1 MCPLSLEPLTPSH
14 PSRLSQSTG
23 LNSLSHTENS
33 HWLHIVMYMFS
44 CYSLL
49 LSDTLLP
56 SCVQKSFLDICVSF
70 AALQI
75 CCSVTSSY
83 IPYGCI
89 YIYIFFFFCITSFVY
104 FLKLSLLVR
113 LVFTSTPLSTWK
125 IMIIAALIF
134 WFFACKLHYLCISRF
149 NWLIFLK
156 GIGCLF
162 FFFSTS
168 FMTSH
173 FEWLTNNHSFYSFGF
188 WIL

>member
-89 YIYIFFFFCITSFVY
+89 YIYFFFLYYLTPFVY

-149 NWLIFLK
+149 N
-156 GIGCLF
+156 
-162 FFFSTS
+162 
-168 FMTSH
+168 
-173 FEWLTNNHSFYSFGF
+173 
-188 WIL
+188 

>member
-1 MCPLSLEPLTPSH
+1 M
-14 PSRLSQSTG
+14 
-23 LNSLSHTENS
+23 
-33 HWLHIVMYMFS
+33 
-44 CYSLL
+44 L
-49 LSDTLLP
+49 LSPFIRYSPSQLCAEVFSQYLCLLCCP
-56 SCVQKSFLDICVSF
+56 ANMLFSNIFLYSIWMH
-70 AALQI
+70 
-75 CCSVTSSY
+75 
-83 IPYGCI
+83 I
-89 YIYIFFFFCITSFVY
+89 YIYIFFFSFCITSFVY